1 MSSDKR
7 IDDLLD
13 DIKLAR
19 DKIYEVNGLI
29 QKCGGKPTALILTRN
44 AWQEKIKTDW
54 EMIQK
59 IINGKA

>member
-19 DKIYEVNGLI
+19 DKIYEVNGLEMWRKAYCTNFNK
-29 QKCGGKPTALILTRN
+29 KCMAGK
-44 AWQEKIKTDW
+44 KIKTDW